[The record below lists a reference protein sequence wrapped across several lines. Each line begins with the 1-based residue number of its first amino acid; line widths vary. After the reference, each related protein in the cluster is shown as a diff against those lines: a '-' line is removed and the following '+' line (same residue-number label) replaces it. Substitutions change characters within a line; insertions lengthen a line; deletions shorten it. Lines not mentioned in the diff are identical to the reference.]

1 MPGNYNIKAWAPL
14 GESARM
20 EAEGAGV
27 RKTVGAIAM
36 SHATGAVMFR
46 LCCRRV
52 LAKVALVDQAS
63 GGLNPQRRTAM

>member
-1 MPGNYNIKAWAPL
+1 
-14 GESARM
+14 M